1 MILYTNSLK
10 KREFDKKGPQNFCS
24 ERATIVNRQG
34 ASENEN
40 SEAAEL
46 RKRSSGPFSREA
58 GEQSELARRDPTQS
72 KTDSASCLCI
82 NAKNISKSFKSPT
95 ATTILKNISLEVQA
109 GETVA
114 IMGKSGEGKTT
125 LLHILGTLEPATE
138 GTLEICGLTATS
150 SNWNYLRNQKIG
162 FIFQAFNLLEDYT
175 VLENVLM
182 PAKIANQDAHER
194 ALELLQEV
202 GLSHRKDFPA
212 KLLSGGEK
220 QRAAIARAF
229 LNDPALILA
238 DEPSGNLDHANSTII
253 YNLLLGAAQ
262 KRGKA
267 LIVVTHDSELAAL
280 CQKTY
285 SLMDGEL
292 R

>member
-1 MILYTNSLK
+1 MESLPLKPVCDIEVRMILK
-10 KREFDKKGPQNFCS
+10 
-24 ERATIVNRQG
+24 
-34 ASENEN
+34 
-40 SEAAEL
+40 
-46 RKRSSGPFSREA
+46 
-58 GEQSELARRDPTQS
+58 
-72 KTDSASCLCI
+72 
-82 NAKNISKSFKSPT
+82 AKNISKSFKSPT
-95 ATTILKNISLEVQA
+95 ETTILKSISLEVQA

-138 GTLEICGLTATS
+138 GTLEICGLTVTS

-162 FIFQAFNLLEDYT
+162 FIFQAYNLLEDYT

-182 PAKIANQDAHER
+182 PAQIANGAYQDGPTAHQR

-202 GLSHRKDFPA
+202 GLEHRADFPA

-267 LIVVTHDSELAAL
+267 LIVVTHDRELAAL
-280 CQKTY
+280 CKKTY
-285 SLMDGEL
+285 SLLDGVL
-292 R
+292 A